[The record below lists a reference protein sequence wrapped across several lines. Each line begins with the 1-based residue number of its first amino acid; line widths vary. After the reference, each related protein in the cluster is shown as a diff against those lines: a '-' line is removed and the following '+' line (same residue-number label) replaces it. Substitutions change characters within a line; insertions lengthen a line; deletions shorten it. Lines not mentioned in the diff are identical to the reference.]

1 MLLFCDGLMAYMASQ
16 GRQQGKWGMGEGG
29 VGGRGYGGRAK
40 EGIEFIHQT
49 KCMAIIKIGLAC
61 HVLIGS

>member
-1 MLLFCDGLMAYMASQ
+1 MGDGE
-16 GRQQGKWGMGEGG
+16 RWGGGE
-29 VGGRGYGGRAK
+29 GYGGRAK

-49 KCMAIIKIGLAC
+49 KCMAIIRIGLAC